1 MALLWSFHH
10 DNQSKFIFPQALN
23 VLNKDRMA
31 NQMFF
36 CNSVHALQPFYGAE
50 PKYVK
55 IAPILQS
62 LNKHFKNFLAWIRVS
77 CLCTLGLSVFHVINP
92 QLERRHEQ
100 MKRNLEAQYKELEEK
115 RRVFEDEKAN
125 WEAQQ
130 RILEQQKLDASK
142 SVHP

>member
-1 MALLWSFHH
+1 
-10 DNQSKFIFPQALN
+10 
-23 VLNKDRMA
+23 MA
-31 NQMFF
+31 NQMEMFF
-36 CNSVHALQPFYGAE
+36 CNSVHALQPFHGAE
-50 PKYVK
+50 PKNVK

-62 LNKHFKNFLAWIRVS
+62 LSKHFKNFLAWIRVS
-77 CLCTLGLSVFHVINP
+77 CLCTLGLSVFYVFNP